1 MERGKIMWRAR
12 LRTKRNKIIVC
23 AVSTAYLVEIGCVVW
38 LAW

>member
-1 MERGKIMWRAR
+1 MWRAR

-23 AVSTAYLVEIGCVVW
+23 AVSTAYAIEGGVLVW